1 MVELQEQVMLVQVV
15 GLVLLAALV
24 ELAELEAQVVL
35 AEQVGPVESVL
46 EYRASLGLSL
56 LSIT

>member
-15 GLVLLAALV
+15 GLVLLVALV